1 MKKIV
6 FFVVAMV
13 AVAACGNMKGDA
25 KGSGS
30 GTLVKDSVA
39 DSVLFGD
46 GESQSEVRVRVVFP
60 VGDDLVAKNI
70 RDFIREQLDSKN
82 SADSRDVR
90 NMVRGYV
97 EESKKEMTA
106 LHAKYEGP
114 QKPGLSDFM
123 DIDVLYEDEDF
134 ITMYVF
140 SSVYTGG
147 AHDSHFVR
155 GVTFSKKDVA
165 KVGVEILSRDK
176 IGDIR
181 KAVDDGITDYLR
193 KYFDG
198 NYDKADNPALEG
210 KDGKPAI
217 AELPQ
222 EGLYIQG
229 DSVVFQYQD
238 YEVGPYAFGRPCVK
252 LSLGDMKKKGWL
264 SEDFAKKVK

>member
-30 GTLVKDSVA
+30 GTLAKDSVA
-39 DSVLFGD
+39 DSVLLGD

-90 NMVRGYV
+90 KMVRGYV

-106 LHAKYEGP
+106 IHAQYEGS

-134 ITMYVF
+134 WKQQTAALPWVC
-140 SSVYTGG
+140 VRAEG
-147 AHDSHFVR
+147 AD
-155 GVTFSKKDVA
+155 A
-165 KVGVEILSRDK
+165 NEILMRYNVQQLPTFFLVDRNSMLYKRD
-176 IGDIR
+176 
-181 KAVDDGITDYLR
+181 TQM
-193 KYFDG
+193 
-198 NYDKADNPALEG
+198 
-210 KDGKPAI
+210 KDFE
-217 AELPQ
+217 AELR
-222 EGLYIQG
+222 GL
-229 DSVVFQYQD
+229 
-238 YEVGPYAFGRPCVK
+238 
-252 LSLGDMKKKGWL
+252 L
-264 SEDFAKKVK
+264 